1 MFTLLGCKIGICV
14 TGNTEPKIC
23 TYADSNV
30 IISGLNK
37 PFFAKIVVNVWK
49 LALGK
54 FGAP

>member
-37 PFFAKIVVNVWK
+37 PFFEKIVVNVWK